1 MAKQHTTPYRLY
13 KRGKVYHA
21 YISFITK
28 NGQRHHARLSTG
40 EIFSEKAEQ
49 FCLKYIS
56 AVNERAS
63 QGLSDKDLSTEKAFF
78 LWFENKAKYYA
89 TSKDILSKLLILLPY
104 FEKTFSQIN
113 DEDITR
119 FMNDSRQ
126 KGRSNATIN
135 RYLSTLSA
143 VRTYCAN
150 AGFSYPSLN
159 LNQYKLKEPAENI
172 KYLKDWD
179 TAQKIVHNAAPHLK
193 PIILTALYTGLRL
206 GNILNLKWENID
218 FNTRQITLKVKDST
232 RQGGKNLSIPMV
244 TPLYLILKELPQT
257 NDYVFLY
264 RGRHFKSIKTAWHTI
279 FYKPNGALKDSS
291 LPYVNFHILRHTAG
305 TWLLKS
311 CKNLKIVQQVLGH
324 SNIQT
329 TLKYAHI
336 LDEEKRNALDELY
349 Q

>member
-13 KRGKVYHA
+13 KRGKIFYA
-21 YISFITK
+21 YISFVTK
-28 NGQRHHARLSTG
+28 NGQRYLTRLSTG
-40 EIFSEKAEQ
+40 EILAEKAEQ
-49 FCLKYIS
+49 FCLKYIA
-56 AVNERAS
+56 AVNERAA

-78 LWFENKAKYYA
+78 LWFENKAKYY
-89 TSKDILSKLLILLPY
+89 TTCKDILRKLLILLPY

-135 RYLSTLSA
+135 RYLSTLCA

-150 AGFSYPSLN
+150 AGFSYPPLN
-159 LNQYKLKEPAENI
+159 LNKYKLKEPAENI

-179 TAQKIVHNAAPHLK
+179 TAQKIINNAAPHLK
-193 PIILTALYTGLRL
+193 PIIRTALYTGLRL

-218 FNTRQITLKVKDST
+218 FNARQITLKVKDST

-244 TPLYLILKELPQT
+244 QPLYQMLKELPKT

-264 RGRHFKSIKTAWHTI
+264 KDKPIKSIKKSWHSV
-279 FYKPNGALKDSS
+279 FYKPNGTLKDAS
-291 LPYVNFHILRHTAG
+291 LPYVNFHTLRHTAG

-311 CKNLKIVQQVLGH
+311 CKNLKIVQQILGH

-329 TLKYAHI
+329 TLKYAHV
-336 LDEEKRNALDELY
+336 LDEEKRNALDALY

>member
-28 NGQRHHARLSTG
+28 NGQRHHARLSTR

-63 QGLSDKDLSTEKAFF
+63 QGFSDKDLSAEKAFF

-89 TSKDILSKLLILLPY
+89 TSKDILRKLLILLPY

-113 DEDITR
+113 NEDITR

-143 VRTYCAN
+143 VSGASR
-150 AGFSYPSLN
+150 S
-159 LNQYKLKEPAENI
+159 
-172 KYLKDWD
+172 
-179 TAQKIVHNAAPHLK
+179 
-193 PIILTALYTGLRL
+193 ILMSSGASMEVAYSSSICLMMEMQWIPPL
-206 GNILNLKWENID
+206 ILNP
-218 FNTRQITLKVKDST
+218 
-232 RQGGKNLSIPMV
+232 LS
-244 TPLYLILKELPQT
+244 L
-257 NDYVFLY
+257 
-264 RGRHFKSIKTAWHTI
+264 
-279 FYKPNGALKDSS
+279 
-291 LPYVNFHILRHTAG
+291 LRF
-305 TWLLKS
+305 
-311 CKNLKIVQQVLGH
+311 
-324 SNIQT
+324 
-329 TLKYAHI
+329 I
-336 LDEEKRNALDELY
+336 LD
-349 Q
+349 